1 MKTLMLILT
10 MQLVAVAKIVVAY
23 LGITEFASYFRLM
36 NFLMLVVYGVMLGMA
51 FILFLKEQ
59 RNGKNVRTA

>member
-1 MKTLMLILT
+1 MLILT

-23 LGITEFASYFRLM
+23 LGVTEFTAYFRLM
-36 NFLMLVVYGVMLGMA
+36 NFLMLIVYGVMLGMA